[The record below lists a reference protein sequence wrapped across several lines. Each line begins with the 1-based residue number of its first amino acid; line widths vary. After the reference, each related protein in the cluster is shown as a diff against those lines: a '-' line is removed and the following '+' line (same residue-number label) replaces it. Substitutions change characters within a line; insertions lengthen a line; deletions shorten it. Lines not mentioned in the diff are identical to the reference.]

1 MRIAALLLSALLYAF
16 PAFAPGAVPARET
29 ALTGLPVEA
38 RQTLDLIR
46 NGGPFPFKQD
56 GALFGNREK
65 LLPQK
70 ARGYYREYTVKTP
83 GSRDRGARR
92 IIAGSGTSGDVK
104 TSNEY
109 WYTDDHYNSF
119 RRITEAKGK

>member
-1 MRIAALLLSALLYAF
+1 MRIAALLFSALVYAF
-16 PAFAPGAVPARET
+16 PAFAPGAEPAREIP
-29 ALTGLPVEA
+29 LTGLPVEA

-46 NGGPFPFKQD
+46 KGGPFPFKQD
-56 GALFGNREK
+56 GVVFGNREK

-92 IIAGSGTSGDVK
+92 VVAGSGTSGDAK